1 MPRLYETTRFCR
13 SVILPVAGLLVA
25 FAAGAGYWAI
35 VWGAEPAAASQT
47 APAEKPA
54 EAKPAEKPSEPAPAA
69 AQPAQK
75 PAEAKPQAAPSSP
88 PAAPAQTAE
97 PAEKPPEAKP
107 ADAKPAETKP
117 AEKPAETKPT
127 EAKPAEAKPAEK
139 PAEAKAAEAKPGE
152 AKPAE
157 KPAEKPTQAPP
168 PTARGPRAAGAG
180 RVASYTLLA
189 RPAYAE
195 RIKLTDAQKA
205 QVAAILAE
213 RAELLA
219 KTPEAQRPG
228 VVAQIEQKLAGVLTD
243 EQRAQWL
250 QVPPEPL
257 LRFNFRYQKW
267 IDVLEWLAK
276 QAELSLVLDHP
287 PEGTFNYVD
296 TREFT
301 PSEAIDL
308 LNSVLLTKGYALVR
322 RERMLIVVDLSEGL
336 PENLVPRVTL
346 EEADTRGRFELV
358 TVAFPLGGRPVQ
370 AVEAEIK
377 PLLGPHHK
385 VASVGGQLIVTDIA
399 GVMRDVQKAI
409 QNVPVPV
416 SKPTPPPAV
425 PENPVAAA
433 YPLKDAD
440 AETALKVL
448 EAMLPKA
455 KVVADAKTGQ
465 IHVYAP
471 PSQQALAKGLLE
483 QMQAGAP
490 PEKKPRLELYPL
502 DESLAKQVLASL
514 EAIVPQ
520 AKVSYDEV
528 QGRLVAW
535 ATAAEHE
542 TIKATLDKLAPAPSL
557 ETTRQFEVYRLTKV
571 DPQAILPLLEKLLPR
586 AKLAVDPTHRTLV
599 AIATPAD
606 QKAIK
611 NLLSQLQPDK
621 PLPDSPE
628 LRFYQVKTSSIDNL
642 VKVIER
648 IVAKAQVTPDPAGKR
663 LMVVASPADHELIKG
678 MVEKYEKETPE
689 AQKHKLVVY
698 SVSTAQRKRFEAVLK
713 TIMAELPGLQVLAE
727 TDPSELAIWAR
738 PDQHKV
744 VAEVLEQLK
753 AEVPAGE
760 KYVLSAY
767 PLKAWQAASIQTML
781 KTLHPNVQ
789 TVLDEKGHRLLV
801 WAHPADQAAIKAS
814 LEQIQAPPPPERQQQ
829 IETYSLY
836 GIDLT
841 GLTAQLEK
849 LVPEATIMV
858 NSKTNRLIVWATP
871 EDQEIVR
878 KALEKLGRG
887 SGVENTPQVETY
899 LLTKADPSTVLAL
912 LQGLVPDAKLSVD
925 PQSKRLVAVAVPADQ
940 KAIKAL
946 IDQLQAEA
954 PADKQATF
962 ETYSVFGLDTTNLV
976 ANLQQAIPQAK
987 FTLDTKTNRLVVWG
1001 TPTDQEAVKKALS
1014 KLGAAPAGQ
1023 GAPAL
1028 QVYRLTKADPTTV
1041 SGLLQSVVPAAKITV
1056 DPQTRLL
1063 IAIATAEDHKTIQ
1076 NLLEQLQPEKPPP
1089 DAPELRFYPV
1099 AQPLPSSLLAAIQ
1112 NLVPKAQISMDAAGK
1127 RLNVVATPADHE
1139 IIQSA
1144 VEQVQKVAGA
1154 EEKPKLVAYPVTPS
1168 EHKRLQAVLSSLS
1181 TDLPGVQVIAD
1192 GEPGQVSIWAR
1203 PSQHVVIAELLS
1215 QIKREVPGA
1224 EKNQVAVY
1232 PIKSAD
1238 PKSVLSVLQT
1248 LFPNAQFVLDPRTRR
1263 IIVTAPASEQA
1274 TIRTTIEK
1282 LDAGTPAETQD
1293 KLMIYPVPESDPATL
1308 IQILQ
1313 GLVPEMKLS
1322 ADPKGAGIVAWGRPE
1337 DHDLLARTLK
1347 DMLAGPAADF
1357 KPHLVVYPL
1366 AQGDPSAIAAV
1377 LKTLVPKATVAVDT
1391 KTGSLAATATR
1402 REHELIRAAIE
1413 QMSKKG
1419 PPETQPKMVI
1429 YTLDSVGP
1437 GGAAAVI
1444 PTLKSIFPDAQ
1455 FLAGTE
1461 PDRLVVWA
1469 RPAEHEAIQTAV
1481 SELGHR
1487 DPPDKA
1493 RKVVVYTIKSAS
1505 GPGTYYTY
1513 LMLQSMFPDAKFSL
1527 GTDMGKLIVWARP
1540 GDHEAIASAIR
1551 QMSEEDPPE
1560 KARRIV
1566 VYSLKAA
1573 GATGVSGMVSLLT
1586 SMFPD
1591 ARFTL
1596 GTEPDT
1602 VIVWARPDDHK
1613 AIQAAIEQL
1622 GKEDPE
1628 KARKAVVY
1636 RLDPANPSGVY
1647 SALNV
1652 LTTMFPHAKFSVGV
1666 EPGTLVAWARPEEHD
1681 RIQQTVHQLVPP
1693 DNARKVVI
1701 YTLESASAR
1710 ASVATLNILRSM
1722 FPDAQFSIGS
1732 DMSKLIVWARP
1743 EDHKAIASA
1752 IQQMSEEDP
1761 PEKARRIVVY
1771 SLESAGPA
1779 GVSSAVSLLTP
1790 MFPDARFTPGPEPDT
1805 LIAWARP
1812 SDHKA
1817 IKAAIDQLGQE
1828 DPEKA
1833 RRTAVY
1839 TLDSASPYGVSYA
1852 ISILSTMFPQ
1862 AKFTPGTEPGKLV
1875 AWARP
1880 AEHERIKETVA
1891 QLSQRDPPEKARRL
1905 ATYTL
1910 QAQGRAGLA
1919 NIISLLTSM
1928 FPDARFS
1935 AGTEPGKL
1943 VAWARPE
1950 DHKAI
1955 QAAIE
1960 ELAKREP
1967 PGTARRMEVYHVE
1980 SISAQAALPLL
1991 TAAFPDAEF
2000 SAGSEPGKIIAW
2012 ARPADHEEI
2021 KKAVERLSR
2030 KGPPESEPVAAVYEV
2045 DSLGASGAMSLLRTA
2060 FPDAQ
2065 LSVGADP
2072 TKLVVLARPA
2082 QQELIRTTIEAIERE
2097 AAKGQQAR
2105 VQIYRMKVADPS
2117 QVLTV
2122 LQGLFRGRLGVQ
2134 LSLDTRG
2141 EGIVAVAS
2149 PAYQETIRTL
2159 IDQVEKAAAE
2169 DSDVRLQTY
2178 SLEDHDSFS
2187 ILRVLNTVLE
2197 KQGAKAE
2204 LSIDSRSNRLVA
2216 IARPE
2221 HHALIEST
2229 LKELRGEERHLEIF
2243 QLESVDVSTAELAI
2257 NRLFSDG
2264 GYFRPASAPQVD
2276 GDETTQQ
2283 LFIRAT
2289 EKQFQKIRDLLVKM
2303 GETHLAA
2310 AGSAEGRRTRTLR
2323 FDGDLDEALQEIQ
2336 RVWPQVR
2343 GNPIQVLK
2351 RPGPVSVHGR
2361 GTAEGTAGKGPAT
2374 SAPSANGSAPK
2385 EEPRGWKPSPQGQ
2398 TPGTSPPAS
2407 PEADP
2412 SAPKPAGKTAKSNGA
2427 RLHLVAASPELLLRR
2442 NEATPGD
2449 GWRAS
2454 RPARTAVA
2462 ADQAAAPAPAARPGS
2477 APDEAA
2483 APAPPAE
2490 TSSAKP
2496 GTKPIMVIPGQ
2507 GEVTITS
2514 EDPEAL
2520 RQFEEMLRALAE
2532 RRGTVGRNYSIY
2544 LLRNARA
2551 AEVASTLQRLFRTMP
2566 GGERRFGSAIVVPDE
2581 RLNAVVVYANRTDR
2595 STIEGLLKVL
2605 DSAEVPETLGS
2616 QRLTLIPIKN
2626 TNARYIARILQ
2637 ELYRTQSD
2645 AFSVEEATNS
2655 LVVMAQPALVEEI
2668 RQAAERLDEAAGSE
2682 AAQGTRI
2689 VPLQKTNSQRM
2700 QRALNILLHERPRY
2714 RGRQSQ

>member
-25 FAAGAGYWAI
+25 FAAGPGYWAI

-47 APAEKPA
+47 ASAEKPA
-54 EAKPAEKPSEPAPAA
+54 EAKPPEAKPAEKPSEPAPAA
-69 AQPAQK
+69 AQPGQK
-75 PAEAKPQAAPSSP
+75 PAEAKPQAAPSGP
-88 PAAPAQTAE
+88 PTVPAQTAK
-97 PAEKPPEAKP
+97 PAEKPAEAKP

-117 AEKPAETKPT
+117 AEKPAE
-127 EAKPAEAKPAEK
+127 AKPAEAKPAEK
-139 PAEAKAAEAKPGE
+139 PAEAKAAEVKPGE

-168 PTARGPRAAGAG
+168 PTERGPRAPGAG

-219 KTPEAQRPG
+219 KTPEAHRPG

-471 PSQQALAKGLLE
+471 PSQQALAKALLD

-502 DESLAKQVLASL
+502 DESLVKQVLASL

-542 TIKATLDKLAPAPSL
+542 TIKATVDKLAPAPSL

-611 NLLSQLQPDK
+611 NLLAQLQPDK

-767 PLKAWQAASIQTML
+767 PLKASQAASIQTML
-781 KTLHPNVQ
+781 KTLHPHVQ

-801 WAHPADQAAIKAS
+801 WAHPADQAAIKAA
-814 LEQIQAPPPPERQQQ
+814 LEQIQAPLPPERQQQ

-899 LLTKADPSTVLAL
+899 VLTKADPSTVLAL

-946 IDQLQAEA
+946 IDQLQTEA

-962 ETYSVFGLDTTNLV
+962 ETYSVFGLDTTSLV

-987 FTLDTKTNRLVVWG
+987 FTLNSKTNRLVVWG

-1023 GAPAL
+1023 GVPAL

-1089 DAPELRFYPV
+1089 DAPELRFYPL

-1144 VEQVQKVAGA
+1144 VEQVQKVAAA

-1282 LDAGTPAETQD
+1282 LEAGAPAETQD
-1293 KLMIYPVPESDPATL
+1293 KLMLYPVPESDPATL

-1313 GLVPEMKLS
+1313 GVVPEMKLS
-1322 ADPKGAGIVAWGRPE
+1322 ADPKGGGIVAWGRPE
-1337 DHDLLARTLK
+1337 DHDLLAGTLK

-1429 YTLDSVGP
+1429 YTLDSVGA

-1481 SELGHR
+1481 SELGRR

-1505 GPGTYYTY
+1505 GQGTYYTY

-1566 VYSLKAA
+1566 VYSLESA
-1573 GATGVSGMVSLLT
+1573 GPAGVSGAVSLLT

-1591 ARFTL
+1591 ARFTP

-1622 GKEDPE
+1622 GK
-1628 KARKAVVY
+1628 
-1636 RLDPANPSGVY
+1636 
-1647 SALNV
+1647 
-1652 LTTMFPHAKFSVGV
+1652 
-1666 EPGTLVAWARPEEHD
+1666 
-1681 RIQQTVHQLVPP
+1681 
-1693 DNARKVVI
+1693 
-1701 YTLESASAR
+1701 
-1710 ASVATLNILRSM
+1710 
-1722 FPDAQFSIGS
+1722 
-1732 DMSKLIVWARP
+1732 
-1743 EDHKAIASA
+1743 
-1752 IQQMSEEDP
+1752 
-1761 PEKARRIVVY
+1761 
-1771 SLESAGPA
+1771 
-1779 GVSSAVSLLTP
+1779 
-1790 MFPDARFTPGPEPDT
+1790 
-1805 LIAWARP
+1805 
-1812 SDHKA
+1812 
-1817 IKAAIDQLGQE
+1817 E

-2264 GYFRPASAPQVD
+2264 GYFRAASAPQVD

-2303 GETHLAA
+2303 GETHLA

-2361 GTAEGTAGKGPAT
+2361 GTAEGTGGKGPAA

-2398 TPGTSPPAS
+2398 TPGTSPPGN
-2407 PEADP
+2407 PKADS
-2412 SAPKPAGKTAKSNGA
+2412 SAPKPAGKSAKSNGA
-2427 RLHLVAASPELLLRR
+2427 WLRLVAASPEMLLRR